1 MAEVWVAGAT
11 LAVGAYQAYS
21 SAKAGK
27 NAAKAAGDASAAQI
41 AENARQYDQSR
52 TDNMPFLEAGY
63 DALGRQNAVLNGDT
77 SGFENSADYLFRRD
91 QGFRGLNAGLAA
103 SGNAG
108 PGGFSGGADADRIA
122 LGQGLAGTAIDSY
135 WAKLAGR
142 AGQGQSSAGQLG
154 QLGANYAASNND
166 AYAAAG
172 AARGSAY
179 ANSAN
184 AWNNFG
190 SQITGQLGNYAAN
203 RPVSY
208 NAFAP
213 NQPGFGSGQLGP
225 SNGST
230 WNFGP

>member
-52 TDNMPFLEAGY
+52 TDNMPFMEAGY

-122 LGQGLAGTAIDSY
+122 LGQGLAGQAIDNY
-135 WAKLAGR
+135 WQRLAGR
-142 AGQGQSSAGQLG
+142 AGQGQTSASNLGTLG
-154 QLGANYAASNND
+154 QGYADSNNA
-166 AYAAAG
+166 AYRAAAD
-172 AARGSAY
+172 ARGSAY
-179 ANSAN
+179 ANSSN

-190 SQITGQLGNYAAN
+190 NQALSALGKW
-203 RPVSY
+203 
-208 NAFAP
+208 NAGRGA
-213 NQPGFGSGQLGP
+213 
-225 SNGST
+225 
-230 WNFGP
+230 